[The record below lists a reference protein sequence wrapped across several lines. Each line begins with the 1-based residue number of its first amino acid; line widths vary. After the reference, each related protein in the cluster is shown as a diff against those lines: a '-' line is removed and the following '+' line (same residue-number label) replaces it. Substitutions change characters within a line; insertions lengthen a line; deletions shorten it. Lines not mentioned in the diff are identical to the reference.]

1 MALRFQLHDAL
12 RNVLQGQRMLLALHF
27 HGTALRGMVAQLLP
41 VLCRFQC
48 DLPALAQGL
57 QAAFRTQLLL
67 QRLCSPCVL
76 LLCGLHGLRGLCAGC
91 LLLAA
96 LLLQAFSSV
105 LELSDMAVVGC
116 QLALVLLQLLQRS
129 ASRSALRPAVHRGML
144 LQPVLPFGLLLLD
157 LRECL
162 LNLLQRMGTQRTGL
176 QVQQLQRLLCLLQA
190 ALQLLVLGAGLCV
203 LLLQALAVGMAWR
216 NGLGGGMGLQTLQ
229 LGAGVVQGLLGC
241 GMGLLR
247 TRDFL
252 SRAGGLCLPLRNGVQ
267 LAQLF
272 L

>member
-1 MALRFQLHDAL
+1 
-12 RNVLQGQRMLLALHF
+12 
-27 HGTALRGMVAQLLP
+27 MVAQLLP

-105 LELSDMAVVGC
+105 LEFSDMAVVGC
-116 QLALVLLQLLQRS
+116 QLALVLLQLLQLG
-129 ASRSALRPAVHRGML
+129 APAAQRFAQLCIGGML
-144 LQPVLPFGLLLLD
+144 LQPVLPFGLLLLG

-190 ALQLLVLGAGLCV
+190 ALQLLALGAGLCV
-203 LLLQALAVGMAWR
+203 LLVQALAVGMAWR